1 MILCTNCGTKNPDD
15 AANCATC
22 GRKLQSRWALAGQNG
37 QGGQGG
43 ANGGGQNGGQNG
55 GGASGLAEPVWKLME
70 PILRSADDSAG
81 RLVRATAETWFYVLI
96 LLGGALATV
105 LTENW
110 WYLGVGLALAA
121 ALAWAR
127 GI

>member
-15 AANCATC
+15 AANCANC

-37 QGGQGG
+37 QNGQNGQGG
-43 ANGGGQNGGQNG
+43 ANGGGQNGGAG
-55 GGASGLAEPVWKLME
+55 GLAEPVWKLME
-70 PILRSADDSAG
+70 PVLHSVDDSAG
-81 RLVRATAETWFYVLI
+81 RLVRATAETWFYVMI
-96 LLGGALATV
+96 LLGGALGTV